1 MANDCKMIL
10 ILIGLMLSAGLRAE
24 VVPFESGRWNFE
36 ANEHEVVDYLGQKAV
51 RIKGGY
57 ATIDD
62 LSLESGLIEFDIA
75 VSPERGFSGAIF
87 RVQDLANYEHFYIR
101 PHQSGQVDAN
111 QYTPVINGVSGWQL
125 YHGEGYGAPVSY
137 HFDEWMHVKIAFA
150 GNRAEVFIDSIDP
163 VLIVTDLKRE
173 PRSGGVGFGA
183 GDFAPAWFANFT
195 VSDLPEDYAFTLV
208 KRKAPEPDPNRV
220 MSWEVSGAIAEEE
233 VDTLIGNSFEW
244 SRQEAE
250 PTGITN
256 LARAPGKEPG
266 KNTVIARLS
275 IESDKAQ
282 MKGLAFGYSD
292 AVTVYINGVPM
303 YSGTNVYQSRD
314 YRYLGTI
321 GLFDRVYLPL
331 KAGQNDVRFAVTE
344 AFGGWGIIARFDDL
358 QGISLS
364 GEP

>member
-1 MANDCKMIL
+1 
-10 ILIGLMLSAGLRAE
+10 
-24 VVPFESGRWNFE
+24 
-36 ANEHEVVDYLGQKAV
+36 
-51 RIKGGY
+51 
-57 ATIDD
+57 
-62 LSLESGLIEFDIA
+62 
-75 VSPERGFSGAIF
+75 
-87 RVQDLANYEHFYIR
+87 
-101 PHQSGQVDAN
+101 
-111 QYTPVINGVSGWQL
+111 
-125 YHGEGYGAPVSY
+125 
-137 HFDEWMHVKIAFA
+137 
-150 GNRAEVFIDSIDP
+150 
-163 VLIVTDLKRE
+163 
-173 PRSGGVGFGA
+173 
-183 GDFAPAWFANFT
+183 
-195 VSDLPEDYAFTLV
+195 V